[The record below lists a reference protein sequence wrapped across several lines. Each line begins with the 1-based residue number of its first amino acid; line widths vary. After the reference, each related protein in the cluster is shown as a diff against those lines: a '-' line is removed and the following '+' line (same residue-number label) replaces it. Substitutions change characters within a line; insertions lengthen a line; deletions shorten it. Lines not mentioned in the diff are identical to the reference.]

1 MSLAQKLIDWY
12 RENGRDLPWRTTNNP
27 YIIWL
32 SEIILQQTRVEQGTP
47 YFYRFVESFPTVSS
61 FAEAQEEEIL
71 RLWQGL
77 GYYSRARNMHKAAKL
92 VMELFDGVF
101 PTGYEDVL
109 KLPGVGEYTAAA
121 VSSFSVNEDR
131 AVLDGNV
138 FRVLSRYYG
147 IHDPI
152 NTGQGKKIFQAVAQ
166 DVLPLN
172 QAAIYN
178 QAIMDFGATVCKPK
192 GAVCEHCVLQMECFA
207 SRENSVSLL
216 PVKIKSKASRNRYFH
231 YFVIQEGD
239 SILMNK
245 RGESDVWANLYE
257 FPLIETST
265 DIKLEELLEL
275 SEYQEYFA
283 HVTLEPYGD
292 AIKQVLSHQNI
303 YAKFYRIAE
312 SHLIMKKKDGWDY
325 HLLEKLDKL
334 AKHKLIFSFINKYML
349 TN

>member
-12 RENGRDLPWRTTNNP
+12 SEHGRDLPWRNTNNP

-32 SEIILQQTRVEQGTP
+32 SEIILQQTRVEQGLP
-47 YFYRFVESFPTVSS
+47 YFYRFVDAFPTVSS
-61 FAEAQEEEIL
+61 FAAAQEEEIL

-92 VMELFDGVF
+92 VMQLFDGVF
-101 PTGYEDVL
+101 PTAYEDVI
-109 KLPGVGEYTAAA
+109 KLPGVGDYTAAA
-121 VSSFSVNEDR
+121 VSSFSVNENR

-147 IHDPI
+147 IDVPI
-152 NTGQGKKIFQAVAQ
+152 NTGQGKKIFHAVAQ
-166 DVLPLN
+166 DILPKD

-192 GAVCEHCVLQMECFA
+192 AAFCEACVLRLECVA

-216 PVKIKSKASRNRYFH
+216 PVKIKGKGSRNRYFH

-239 SILMNK
+239 SIVMNK

-265 DIKLEELLEL
+265 DSSLEELVM
-275 SEYQEYFA
+275 SPEYQQYFGS
-283 HVTLEPYGD
+283 VLLEPVGE
-292 AIKQVLSHQNI
+292 QVKHILSHQNI
-303 YAKFYRIAE
+303 HAKFYRITE
-312 SHLIMKKKDGWDY
+312 PHLIIQKKEGWNY